1 MYSSYISGFKDLFKD
16 ILSEVTYDGQLSA
29 AAYIILSVVLF
40 VIIGGLAWCFY
51 RAIMAGGQEAPEQH
65 PDEVGDESKQ

>member
-1 MYSSYISGFKDLFKD
+1 MLSGLNEYTGLYRSFLA
-16 ILSEVTYDGQLSA
+16 EVEYNGELSA
-29 AAYIILSVVLF
+29 IAYIILACAIF
-40 VIIGGLAWCFY
+40 IMIGGLGWCFY